1 MSQDMLGVSKPSWPT
16 LVASGWMIST
26 LGFALWLFGYFVKG
40 TPSLI
45 EWSTFLP
52 HRTADTLPNLEA
64 ECGVV
69 LSLLGNGLVIYD
81 SFRSSAES
89 ERVAAR

>member
-26 LGFALWLFGYFVKG
+26 LGFALWLFGYFVSG

-45 EWSTFLP
+45 EWSAFLP
-52 HRTADTLPNLEA
+52 HWAANTLPNLEA
-64 ECGVV
+64 QCGVV
-69 LSLLGNGLVIYD
+69 LSLLGNGMVVGD
-81 SFRSSAES
+81 CFRSVRLSP
-89 ERVAAR
+89 RG